1 MNLHIENFYELN
13 ALWAAIMEAKFH
25 DDPDKPEVQGSPFVS
40 NVAERVLELMIEHG
54 PDELRDFPNYLEIDK
69 SSLMFEKV
77 ISQVER
83 YKTKFESFEEIENYI
98 FEYLRPFSIKSSV
111 LKEVYAGT

>member
-25 DDPDKPEVQGSPFVS
+25 DDPDKPEVQGSPLVS

-54 PDELRDFPNYLEIDK
+54 PDGLKDFPKFLEIDE
-69 SSLMFEKV
+69 SSWMFEKV
-77 ISQVER
+77 VYQVQMS
-83 YKTKFESFEEIENYI
+83 KSKFESFEEIENYI
-98 FEYLRPFSIKSSV
+98 FEYLRPFSIKSSI
-111 LKEVYAGT
+111 LKQIYAGT